1 MNIGTLFSRVVR
13 GEQACNEA
21 GKAALPSGKADHEIP
36 TMKSPGQR
44 ALSVFLAVTLAVSMT
59 PSTALADAQ
68 AAAGAHAE
76 QALSE
81 AQQPGNAAA
90 DAAAS
95 DAASG
100 AASKQAAQSGE
111 AASSQQS
118 GSQQHETEQAQQPAE
133 SKANGESASAAAPVA
148 QVSPQSVEAPGATDN
163 ASAPAVQSDVA
174 LTSSAKVYIQDKKD
188 KDSTWSN
195 KYGSLSAGDV
205 LWANMYDDVETT
217 DYWGDPDTE
226 TKSIANPGTW
236 TYTWLAGT
244 EKSGTIDSFTEEV
257 GHEQSLTVTSD
268 MAGKYFICKVT
279 ANSKD
284 YYGPAKSYGEG
295 VNANYIP
302 GPVLAAGQASLYNV
316 KLSNSAPSV
325 GDALTATAYTD
336 YSTPAS
342 ADINVTF
349 TWYSSN
355 SSSGTWAKI
364 EGETG
369 ATLTL
374 TDALQGKYIK
384 VVASAGVN
392 DVEAKTSEAVM
403 AAGAVK
409 LAGVKLTASSKEVG
423 ATLTAAAYAGSSY
436 SPTYV
441 DNSKVTYTWK
451 YYKGASAPNYS
462 TTWTD
467 IPGAAGPTFTV
478 TDEYVGCYITVSA
491 KAGANT
497 VSFGDY
503 STGYGVGPFKLAGAV
518 DIYSAVLADAESGS
532 TGYIYTADQTVRAL
546 AREQGAASGVYI
558 DSEKLTYQWQVSD
571 SKNGTY
577 TDIKGATSQVL
588 PLSAYEGNFVKCVI
602 TAKVGGSTYTTKP
615 TSKIAAPGSV
625 NVSSVKLSA
634 SGKVNVGDTITAT
647 ATASG
652 TDVSDSDRVT
662 WQWYWGESGT
672 TCTNKIEGATSRSF
686 TVTDAYEGKYL
697 VAAADGG
704 FGDCTSSYVGPAVQP
719 GSVTL
724 YKVEVTGSAKVGAT
738 LTATAYKSS
747 YTQVT
752 LTDRVSYQWQYAD
765 TKTTADSAF
774 KDIAGA
780 TGATYQVT
788 DSMVG
793 KYLRVKAISD
803 GTAVSTQ
810 KPSYSGS
817 TAVDPLGPVTIAGQ
831 YTLSAVELQ
840 NAYSAL
846 LQVGATITPQA
857 KVASGYYDK
866 DAPEDAKLT
875 YTWYAKGEGDA
886 DWQQVTEGVAAN
898 GSLTIGEALVGKSL
912 KVTAYSL
919 DNTVEWA
926 SGTTVAPAGQY
937 NLLRV
942 TTTPQSISSSTHV
955 IAGDIVTAQAQAVR
969 ADGNSYTGI
978 TVSDGVTFTWYA
990 ADSADG
996 VFSQLEGVSGASVS
1010 VPDAAAGKYLK
1021 VVAES
1026 GSSRVETV
1034 FANPVIDRTS
1044 LEALAQKLSAANF
1057 KPTPVYGE
1065 DTNINDVL
1073 SAKIAELGFE
1083 GVSVKVKS
1091 VSFTASND
1099 KAAVGISADEDTN
1112 GSITYFYMDP
1122 NDYSGYT
1129 FDSLRSA
1136 SVSFVLSKD
1145 GQSIDYKPGNI
1156 TVPWNEDMLEQLL
1169 DNAAQDLAIGFASG
1183 DTADAVTGNLS
1194 LPYRAGSNN
1203 KFEVTWESN
1212 SNQVDISGYGWSNY
1226 SGKVV
1231 RTASDRAVML
1241 TATVKLMPNVG
1252 GSGNGAEVTGS
1263 HAFTITVKGDPQKVA
1278 AEKAALQAKVDAGF
1292 TYDQVKNYG
1301 TDTVANKDGLTS
1313 DLQMPTTRNLDIDG
1327 KYYEV
1332 KYTASTDDV
1341 TFNGYKGT
1349 VYQPQPGEQPANTK
1363 ITLTV
1368 TDKSNP
1374 EITASKTLDYAVAP
1388 LSQAELDA
1396 ELSLMEQVKAG
1407 YAQAILNGQDASKVT
1422 SDLHAFQKAYLNAD
1436 GNLAW
1441 SYDRA
1446 TTDAAGLGIV
1456 PVELPGYDSMSGNDW
1471 RLFKSSNSAV
1481 IASENL
1487 LVKQP
1492 EYNTKVTITSSLSS
1506 EKFGRYA
1513 QRYPDNATY
1522 AKLANQQVEA
1532 TVTVIGT
1539 SGIVNPIVN
1548 ATCSVIGVDAQ
1559 GNQQTW
1565 AAAQPFELANGSTA
1579 ADMTIKLFNQVGLV
1593 ADYDPDTAYGFYL
1606 KSITS
1611 PFDSNLTLGYDA
1623 TTYKYWQLFV
1633 NGKAASAGASGI
1645 QLEEGDSVIW
1655 CYSAYG
1661 DPAPSDKLSVS
1672 FQVVG
1677 QDADGAQQMWA
1688 APQTA
1693 SMPEGSTAADLSEL
1707 MFAQAG
1713 IKADTGKGSYG
1724 WYLNSLTSPFEGG
1737 PTLSSEQVDASTWK
1751 YWQFFINGQLAN
1763 VMAGNYTLQAGDT
1776 VTWVYGA
1783 DGVMP
1788 GQVLVAMQVFGK
1800 GANGKAERWA
1810 DESRHVFLEGT
1821 KIGDVVDG
1829 YLTDCGLNPV
1839 LFGDSDAWVLF
1850 SLQSPFDSSRVLS
1863 QKWHVIVNGKD
1874 IDTFKN
1880 GSIALKSGDSVAFVY
1895 DSDTVPNL
1903 DEVVIDPSA
1912 ERPNWNADWAG
1923 DASRPTSAAT
1933 PTDYLKNSWTF
1944 NWKQYGTNLYSNASE
1959 PIIVN
1964 GYIYLA
1970 VDKQLLKI
1978 DAATGVKLAQAPLAG
1993 SIGYT
1998 TRPVYAQGVVMVP
2011 LDGGA
2016 VQALTAD
2023 TLTTVWLTDAV
2034 SSKAQ
2039 SSSQITVDGNY
2050 VYVGTG
2056 EYVGASTYNN
2066 GYLTCIN
2073 ILTGAI
2079 AWQHRN
2085 ADEGYYWNGA
2095 VVAGG
2100 YAVVSTSAGTVEVLN
2115 RSTGAVASTLAL
2127 GASVNSACVVSS
2139 DGSTIY
2145 VVSRDGK
2152 LHVLSL
2158 GDNGSLSETSN
2169 VDLGLTGSACT
2180 PVVSDGVMYVGGE
2193 SGSGAVLAM
2202 VDLATLS
2209 VKTIGNAD
2217 GKAIPCG
2224 NPGMGGIKAPPL
2236 VSVQNGATY
2245 VYFTVNYGVLDDNGN
2260 CIGGGGV
2267 YRYKVGE
2274 SEAQLVYD
2282 AAGHNNYCDSPVI
2295 ADAAGN
2301 LYYINDSGTL
2311 FKLAGGGTTPA
2322 PMPDPTPD
2330 PAPKPTP
2337 KPDPSPEP
2345 KPTPKPATDPGDSTI
2360 PQGGLVAPTQLPLA
2374 GAPVATSVQTAQP
2387 AVDQASA
2394 EASDEGKASAE
2405 QYSATA
2411 TTSES
2416 RAVTDQGEQTPAAP
2430 SWPFIVLGV
2439 GVVGAI
2445 GACVWLVVAKRRA
2458 RSKKA

>member
-1 MNIGTLFSRVVR
+1 
-13 GEQACNEA
+13 
-21 GKAALPSGKADHEIP
+21 
-36 TMKSPGQR
+36 
-44 ALSVFLAVTLAVSMT
+44 MT

-81 AQQPGNAAA
+81 AQQPGNAAT

-95 DAASG
+95 DAVSG
-100 AASKQAAQSGE
+100 AASEQVAQNGE

-118 GSQQHETEQAQQPAE
+118 GSQQHETEQAQQSAA
-133 SKANGESASAAAPVA
+133 SKANDESTSAAAPVP
-148 QVSPQSVEAPGATDN
+148 QVSPQSAETPGATDN
-163 ASAPAVQSDVA
+163 ASVPAVQSDVT
-174 LTSSAKVYIQDKKD
+174 LTSSAKVYIQDKQD

-244 EKSGTIDSFTEEV
+244 EKPGTIDSYTEEV
-257 GHEQSLTVTSD
+257 GHEQSLTVASG

-279 ANSKD
+279 ANGKD

-316 KLSNSAPSV
+316 KLSNSTPSV

-336 YSTPAS
+336 YSTSAS

-349 TWYSSN
+349 TWYSS
-355 SSSGTWAKI
+355 SSSYGAWTEI
-364 EGETG
+364 EGETD

-451 YYKGASAPNYS
+451 YYKGTSAPSSS
-462 TTWTD
+462 TMWTD
-467 IPGAAGPTFTV
+467 IPGVVGPMFTV
-478 TDEYVGCYITVSA
+478 TDDYVGCYITVLA

-497 VSFGDY
+497 VTFGSYPDY
-503 STGYGVGPFKLAGAV
+503 GIGPFKLAGAV

-571 SKNGTY
+571 SKNSTY
-577 TDIKGATSQVL
+577 TNIEGATNQVL

-602 TAKVGGSTYTTKP
+602 TAKVGGSTYPTKP
-615 TSKIAAPGSV
+615 TNKIAAPGSV
-625 NVSSVKLSA
+625 NVSSVKLNA

-672 TCTNKIEGATSRSF
+672 TCTNRIEGATSRSF
-686 TVTDAYEGKYL
+686 TVTNAYEGKYL

-738 LTATAYKSS
+738 LTAAAYKSS
-747 YTQVT
+747 YTQVAS
-752 LTDRVSYQWQYAD
+752 TDRVSYQWQYAD

-817 TAVDPLGPVTIAGQ
+817 TSVDPLGPVTIAGQ

-898 GSLTIGEALVGKSL
+898 GSLAIGEALVGKSL

-926 SGTTVAPAGQY
+926 SGTTVSPAGQY

-955 IAGDIVTAQAQAVR
+955 IAGDTVTAQAQAVR

-978 TVSDGVTFTWYA
+978 TVSDGVAFTWYA
-990 ADSADG
+990 ADSTDG
-996 VFSQLEGVSGASVS
+996 TFSQLEDVSGASIS

-1057 KPTPVYGE
+1057 KPTPTYGE

-1091 VSFTASND
+1091 ASFTASND
-1099 KAAVGISADEDTN
+1099 KATVGISADEDTN
-1112 GSITYFYMDP
+1112 GNITYFYMDP

-1136 SVSFVLSKD
+1136 SVSFALSKD

-1183 DTADAVTGNLS
+1183 DTADAVTGNLL

-1231 RTASDRAVML
+1231 RTASDRAVTL

-1252 GSGNGAEVTGS
+1252 GSGNGAEATGS
-1263 HAFTITVKGDPQKVA
+1263 HAFSITVKGDPQKVA

-1292 TYDQVKNYG
+1292 TYDKVKNYG

-1332 KYTASTDDV
+1332 KYAASTDDV

-1388 LSQAELDA
+1388 LSQADLDA
-1396 ELSLMEQVKAG
+1396 ELALMEQAKTG

-1422 SDLHAFQKAYLNAD
+1422 SDLHAFQKAYLDAD
-1436 GNLAW
+1436 GKLAW

-1456 PVELPGYDSMSGNDW
+1456 PVELPGYDDMSGNDW

-1506 EKFGRYA
+1506 EKFARYA

-1548 ATCSVIGVDAQ
+1548 ATCSVIGADAQ

-1593 ADYDPDTAYGFYL
+1593 ADYEPDTADGFL
-1606 KSITS
+1606 MKSITS
-1611 PFDSNLTLGYDA
+1611 PFDENLRLVSS
-1623 TTYKYWQLFV
+1623 TTDKCWQLFV
-1633 NGKAASAGASGI
+1633 NGKAAAGASGI

-1713 IKADTGKGSYG
+1713 IKADTGTGSYG

-1788 GQVLVAMQVFGK
+1788 GQVSVAMQVFGK

-1810 DESRHVFLEGT
+1810 DESRHVYLEGT

-1829 YLTDCGLNPV
+1829 YLTDCGLDPV
-1839 LFGDSDAWVLF
+1839 LFGDSNAWFLV
-1850 SLQSPFDSSRVLS
+1850 SLTSPFESGKTLAGDWYVL
-1863 QKWHVIVNGKD
+1863 VNGTP
-1874 IDTFKN
+1874 IETFPD
-1880 GSIALKSGDSVAFVY
+1880 AYQLKSGDSVAFVFGT
-1895 DSDTVPNL
+1895 DKLPNL

-1912 ERPNWNADWAG
+1912 ERPNWKADWAG
-1923 DASRPTSAAT
+1923 DTSRPTSAAT
-1933 PTDYLKNSWTF
+1933 PTDFLKNSWTF

-2050 VYVGTG
+2050 AYVGTG

-2085 ADEGYYWNGA
+2085 AAEGYYWNGA

-2115 RSTGAVASTLAL
+2115 RSTGAVAGTFAL

-2158 GDNGSLSETSN
+2158 GANGSLSETSI

-2180 PVVSDGVMYVGGE
+2180 PVVADNVMYVGGE

-2209 VKTIGNAD
+2209 VKTIGNAG

-2224 NPGMGGIKAPPL
+2224 NPGMGGIKAAPL
-2236 VSVQNGATY
+2236 VSVRNGATY
-2245 VYFTVNYGVLDDNGN
+2245 VYFTVNYGVLDKNGN

-2345 KPTPKPATDPGDSTI
+2345 KPTPKPATDAGDSTI
-2360 PQGGLVAPTQLPLA
+2360 PQGELVAPTQLPLT
-2374 GAPVATSVQTAQP
+2374 GAPVATSAQTVQP

-2394 EASDEGKASAE
+2394 EASDEGRASTE

-2411 TTSES
+2411 VTGDS
-2416 RAVTDQGEQTPAAP
+2416 RAVTDQGEQAPVAP

-2439 GVVGAI
+2439 GAIGAI
-2445 GACVWLVVAKRRA
+2445 GACVWLIVAKRRA

>member
-1 MNIGTLFSRVVR
+1 
-13 GEQACNEA
+13 
-21 GKAALPSGKADHEIP
+21 
-36 TMKSPGQR
+36 
-44 ALSVFLAVTLAVSMT
+44 MT

-81 AQQPGNAAA
+81 AQQPGNAAT

-95 DAASG
+95 DAVSG
-100 AASKQAAQSGE
+100 AASEQVAQNGE
-111 AASSQQS
+111 AASSQQPAS
-118 GSQQHETEQAQQPAE
+118 RQHETEQAQQHAE
-133 SKANGESASAAAPVA
+133 SKANDESTSAVAPVA
-148 QVSPQSVEAPGATDN
+148 QVSPQFAEAPGATDN
-163 ASAPAVQSDVA
+163 ASVPAVQSDVT
-174 LTSSAKVYIQDKKD
+174 LTSSAKVFIQDKQD

-217 DYWGDPDTE
+217 DDWGDPDTE

-244 EKSGTIDSFTEEV
+244 EKSGTIDSYTEEV
-257 GHEQSLTVTSD
+257 GHEQSLTVASD

-279 ANSKD
+279 ANGKD

-316 KLSNSAPSV
+316 KLSNSTPSV

-336 YSTPAS
+336 YSTSAS

-349 TWYSSN
+349 TWYSS
-355 SSSGTWAKI
+355 SSSYGAWTKI
-364 EGETG
+364 EGETD

-451 YYKGASAPNYS
+451 YYKGTSAPNSS

-467 IPGAAGPTFTV
+467 IPGVVGPMFTV
-478 TDEYVGCYITVSA
+478 TDDYVGCYITVLA

-497 VSFGDY
+497 VTFGSYPDY
-503 STGYGVGPFKLAGAV
+503 GIGPFKLAGAV

-577 TDIKGATSQVL
+577 TNIEGATNQVL

-602 TAKVGGSTYTTKP
+602 TAKVGGSTYPTKP
-615 TSKIAAPGSV
+615 TNKIAAPGSV

-662 WQWYWGESGT
+662 WQWYWGESGA
-672 TCTNKIEGATSRSF
+672 TCTNRIEGATSRSF

-747 YTQVT
+747 YTQVAS
-752 LTDRVSYQWQYAD
+752 TDRVSYQWQYAD

-810 KPSYSGS
+810 KPGSYGSGT

-898 GSLTIGEALVGKSL
+898 GSLTIGEALIGKSL

-926 SGTTVAPAGQY
+926 SGTTVSPAGQY

-955 IAGDIVTAQAQAVR
+955 IAGDTVTAQAQAVR

-978 TVSDGVTFTWYA
+978 TVSDGVAFTWYA
-990 ADSADG
+990 ADSTDG
-996 VFSQLEGVSGASVS
+996 TFSQLEDVSGASIS

-1057 KPTPVYGE
+1057 KPTPTYGE

-1091 VSFTASND
+1091 ASFTASND
-1099 KAAVGISADEDTN
+1099 KATVGISADEDTN
-1112 GSITYFYMDP
+1112 GNITYFYMDP

-1136 SVSFVLSKD
+1136 SVSFTLSKD

-1169 DNAAQDLAIGFASG
+1169 DNAAQDLAIGFASD
-1183 DTADAVTGNLS
+1183 DTADSVTGNLS
-1194 LPYRAGSNN
+1194 LPYQAGSNS
-1203 KFEVTWESN
+1203 KFEVTWESD
-1212 SNQVDISGYGWSNY
+1212 SNQVDISGYGWNNY

-1231 RTASDRAVML
+1231 RTASDRAVTL

-1252 GSGNGAEVTGS
+1252 GSGNGAEATGS
-1263 HAFTITVKGDPQKVA
+1263 HAFSITVKGDPQKVA
-1278 AEKAALQAKVDAGF
+1278 VEKAALQAKVDAGF
-1292 TYDQVKNYG
+1292 TYDKVKNYG

-1332 KYTASTDDV
+1332 KYAASTDDV

-1388 LSQAELDA
+1388 LSQADLDA
-1396 ELSLMEQVKAG
+1396 ELALMEQAKTG

-1422 SDLHAFQKAYLNAD
+1422 SDLHAFQKAYLDAD

-1441 SYDRA
+1441 SYDRV
-1446 TTDAAGLGIV
+1446 TTDAAGEGIV

-1506 EKFGRYA
+1506 EKFARYA

-1532 TVTVIGT
+1532 TITVIGT

-1593 ADYDPDTAYGFYL
+1593 ADYDPDTADGFL
-1606 KSITS
+1606 MKSITS
-1611 PFDSNLTLGYDA
+1611 PFDENLRLVSS
-1623 TTYKYWQLFV
+1623 TTDKRWQLFV
-1633 NGKAASAGASGI
+1633 NGKAAAGASGI

-1713 IKADTGKGSYG
+1713 IKADTGTGSYG

-1788 GQVLVAMQVFGK
+1788 GQVSVAMQVFGK
-1800 GANGKAERWA
+1800 GANDKAERWA

-1850 SLQSPFDSSRVLS
+1850 SLQSPFDSGRVLS
-1863 QKWHVIVNGKD
+1863 RKWHVIVNGKD

-1880 GSIALKSGDSVAFVY
+1880 GSIEFKTGDSVAFVY
-1895 DSDTVPNL
+1895 DNDTVPNL

-1912 ERPNWNADWAG
+1912 ERPNWKADWAG
-1923 DASRPTSAAT
+1923 DTSRPTSAAT
-1933 PTDYLKNSWTF
+1933 PTDFLKNSWTF
-1944 NWKQYGTNLYSNASE
+1944 NWKQYGTNPYSNASE

-1993 SIGYT
+1993 SVGYT

-2056 EYVGASTYNN
+2056 EYVGASAFNN

-2095 VVAGG
+2095 VVAGD
-2100 YAVVSTSAGTVEVLN
+2100 YAVMSTSAGTVEVLN

-2127 GASVNSACVVSS
+2127 GASVNSACVMSS

-2158 GDNGSLSETSN
+2158 GANGSLSEASI

-2180 PVVSDGVMYVGGE
+2180 PVVADNVMYVGGE

-2202 VDLATLS
+2202 VDLSTLS

-2224 NPGMGGIKAPPL
+2224 NPGMGGIKAAPL

-2374 GAPVATSVQTAQP
+2374 GAPVATSAQTAQP
-2387 AVDQASA
+2387 AVDLASA

-2405 QYSATA
+2405 QYSAMA

-2416 RAVTDQGEQTPAAP
+2416 RAVTDQGEQAPAAP

-2439 GVVGAI
+2439 GVAGAI
-2445 GACVWLVVAKRRA
+2445 GACVWLIVAKRSA

>member
-21 GKAALPSGKADHEIP
+21 GKAALPPGKADHEIP

-59 PSTALADAQ
+59 PSAALADAQ

-76 QALSE
+76 QAPSE

-95 DAASG
+95 DVSSC

-118 GSQQHETEQAQQPAE
+118 GSQQHETEQAQQSAASKE
-133 SKANGESASAAAPVA
+133 SGESASAAAPVA
-148 QVSPQSVEAPGATDN
+148 QVSPQAAEASGVTVNAT
-163 ASAPAVQSDVA
+163 APAVQSDVA
-174 LTSSAKVYIQDKKD
+174 LTSSAKVYIQDKQD
-188 KDSTWSN
+188 KNSTWSN
-195 KYGSLSAGDV
+195 KYGSLSVGDA

-244 EKSGTIDSFTEEV
+244 EKSGTIDSYTEEV

-268 MAGKYFICKVT
+268 MAGKYFICKVA
-279 ANSKD
+279 ANGKD

-295 VNANYIP
+295 INANYIP

-355 SSSGTWAKI
+355 SSSGTWTKI

-451 YYKGASAPNYS
+451 YYKGTSAPNSS

-467 IPGAAGPTFTV
+467 IPGVVGPTFTV
-478 TDEYVGCYITVSA
+478 TDDYVGCYITVSA

-497 VSFGDY
+497 VTFGSYPDY
-503 STGYGVGPFKLAGAV
+503 GIGPFKLAGAV

-546 AREQGAASGVYI
+546 AREQGAASGIYI

-577 TDIKGATSQVL
+577 TNIEGATNQLL

-625 NVSSVKLSA
+625 NVSSVKLST

-652 TDVSDSDRVT
+652 TDVSDSNRVT

-686 TVTDAYEGKYL
+686 AVTDAYEGKYL

-704 FGDCTSSYVGPAVQP
+704 FGDCVSSYVGPAVQP

-738 LTATAYKSS
+738 LTATAYKST
-747 YTQVT
+747 YTQVAS
-752 LTDRVSYQWQYAD
+752 TDRVSYQWQYAD

-780 TGATYQVT
+780 TGTTYQVT

-817 TAVDPLGPVTIAGQ
+817 TSVDPLGPVTIAGQ

-898 GSLTIGEALVGKSL
+898 GSLTIGEALIGKSL

-926 SGTTVAPAGQY
+926 SGTTVSPAGRY

-955 IAGDIVTAQAQAVR
+955 IAGDTVAAQAQAVR

-996 VFSQLEGVSGASVS
+996 TFSRLEGVSGASIS

-1044 LEALAQKLSAANF
+1044 LEALVQKLSAANF
-1057 KPTPVYGE
+1057 KPTPTYGE

-1099 KAAVGISADEDTN
+1099 KATVGISAEDDTN
-1112 GSITYFYMDP
+1112 GNITYFYMDP

-1194 LPYRAGSNN
+1194 LPYRAGSNS

-1212 SNQVDISGYGWSNY
+1212 SNQVNISGYGWSNY
-1226 SGKVV
+1226 SGKVT
-1231 RTASDRAVML
+1231 RTASDRDVTLA
-1241 TATVKLMPNVG
+1241 ATVKLMSNVG
-1252 GSGNGAEVTGS
+1252 GSGNGADVTGE
-1263 HAFTITVKGDPQKVA
+1263 HAFAITVKGDPQKVA

-1332 KYTASTDDV
+1332 KYAASTDDV

-1374 EITASKTLDYAVAP
+1374 EITASKTLDYAVPP

-1396 ELSLMEQVKAG
+1396 ELALMEQAKAG

-1422 SDLHAFQKAYLNAD
+1422 SDMHAFQKAYLNAD
-1436 GNLAW
+1436 GNLVW

-1506 EKFGRYA
+1506 EKFARYA

-1677 QDADGAQQMWA
+1677 QDADGTQQMWA

-1693 SMPEGSTAADLSEL
+1693 SMPEGSTAADLSVA

-1713 IKADTGKGSYG
+1713 MKADYDPATDYG
-1724 WYLNSLTSPFEGG
+1724 FYLKTITSPFDDDL
-1737 PTLSSEQVDASTWK
+1737 TLGYDDATGK
-1751 YWQFFINGQLAN
+1751 YWQLFVNGQYSLVGAD
-1763 VMAGNYTLQAGDT
+1763 GYTLQAGDT

-1788 GQVLVAMQVFGK
+1788 GQVSVAMQVIGQD
-1800 GANGKAERWA
+1800 ANGKAGRWA

-1839 LFGDSDAWVLF
+1839 LFGDSNAWFLV
-1850 SLQSPFDSSRVLS
+1850 SLTSPFESGKTLAGDWYVL
-1863 QKWHVIVNGKD
+1863 VNGTP
-1874 IDTFKN
+1874 IETFPD
-1880 GSIALKSGDSVAFVY
+1880 AYQLKSGDSVAFVFGT
-1895 DSDTVPNL
+1895 DELPNL

-1912 ERPNWNADWAG
+1912 ERPNWKADWAG
-1923 DASRPTSAAT
+1923 DTSRPTSAAT
-1933 PTDYLKNSWTF
+1933 PTDFLKNSWTF

-2034 SSKAQ
+2034 GSKAQ

-2056 EYVGASTYNN
+2056 EYVGANTFNN

-2079 AWQHRN
+2079 AWQHSN
-2085 ADEGYYWNGA
+2085 ANEGYYWNGA
-2095 VVAGG
+2095 VVAGD

-2115 RSTGAVASTLAL
+2115 RSTGAVASTLTL

-2158 GDNGSLSETSN
+2158 GANGSLSETSI

-2180 PVVSDGVMYVGGE
+2180 PVVADNVMYVGGE
-2193 SGSGAVLAM
+2193 SASGAVLAM

-2224 NPGMGGIKAPPL
+2224 KPGMGGIKAAPL
-2236 VSVQNGATY
+2236 VSVRNGATY

-2374 GAPVATSVQTAQP
+2374 GAPVATSAQTAQP

-2394 EASDEGKASAE
+2394 EASDESKASAE

-2416 RAVTDQGEQTPAAP
+2416 RAVTDQGEQAPAAP
-2430 SWPFIVLGV
+2430 AWPFIVLGV

-2445 GACVWLVVAKRRA
+2445 GACVWLIVAKRRA

>member
-1 MNIGTLFSRVVR
+1 
-13 GEQACNEA
+13 
-21 GKAALPSGKADHEIP
+21 
-36 TMKSPGQR
+36 
-44 ALSVFLAVTLAVSMT
+44 MT
-59 PSTALADAQ
+59 PSAALADAQ
-68 AAAGAHAE
+68 TAAGAHAE

-95 DAASG
+95 DAANG
-100 AASKQAAQSGE
+100 AASKQ

-148 QVSPQSVEAPGATDN
+148 QASPQAAEASGATDN
-163 ASAPAVQSDVA
+163 ATAPAVQSDVA
-174 LTSSAKVYIQDKKD
+174 LTSSAKVYIQDKQD

-279 ANSKD
+279 ANGKD

-355 SSSGTWAKI
+355 SSSGTWTKI

-451 YYKGASAPNYS
+451 YYKGTSAPNSS

-467 IPGAAGPTFTV
+467 IPGVVGPTFTV
-478 TDEYVGCYITVSA
+478 TDDYVGCYITVSA

-497 VSFGDY
+497 VTFGSYPDY
-503 STGYGVGPFKLAGAV
+503 GIGPFKLAGAV

-577 TDIKGATSQVL
+577 TNIEGATNQVL

-602 TAKVGGSTYTTKP
+602 TAKVGGSTYPTKP
-615 TSKIAAPGSV
+615 TNKIAAPGSV
-625 NVSSVKLSA
+625 NVSSVKLST

-652 TDVSDSDRVT
+652 TDVSDSDCVT

-672 TCTNKIEGATSRSF
+672 TCTNKIEGVTSRSF

-738 LTATAYKSS
+738 LTATAYKST
-747 YTQVT
+747 YTQVAS
-752 LTDRVSYQWQYAD
+752 TDRVRYQWQFAD

-817 TAVDPLGPVTIAGQ
+817 TSVDPLGPVTIAGQ

-840 NAYSAL
+840 NPYSAL
-846 LQVGATITPQA
+846 LQVGAAITPQA

-926 SGTTVAPAGQY
+926 SGTTVSPAGQY

-955 IAGDIVTAQAQAVR
+955 IAGDTVTAQAQAVR

-990 ADSADG
+990 ADSTDG
-996 VFSQLEGVSGASVS
+996 TFSQLEGVSGASIS

-1026 GSSRVETV
+1026 ASSRVETV

-1044 LEALAQKLSAANF
+1044 LEALVQKLSAANF
-1057 KPTPVYGE
+1057 KPTPTYGE
-1065 DTNINDVL
+1065 DANINDVL

-1091 VSFTASND
+1091 VRFTASND
-1099 KAAVGISADEDTN
+1099 KATVGISAEDDTN
-1112 GSITYFYMDP
+1112 GNITYFCMDP
-1122 NDYSGYT
+1122 NEYSGYN
-1129 FDSLRSA
+1129 FDGLRTA
-1136 SVSFVLSKD
+1136 KVSFTLSKD
-1145 GQSIDYKPGNI
+1145 GESASYAPGSVLI
-1156 TVPWNEDMLEQLL
+1156 PWNEDMLQQSL
-1169 DNAAQDLAIGFASG
+1169 DNVAQQLAIGYSNG
-1183 DTADAVTGNLS
+1183 DNADAVTGKVT
-1194 LPYRAGSNN
+1194 LPYRAGSAN
-1203 KFEVTWESN
+1203 KYEVTWES
-1212 SNQVDISGYGWSNY
+1212 SSDQVKISGYGWSDY
-1226 SGKVV
+1226 TGAVT
-1231 RTASDRAVML
+1231 RTASDRQVTL
-1241 TATVKLMPNVG
+1241 TATVKLLSNAG
-1252 GSGNGAEVTGS
+1252 GDSTSVTGT
-1263 HAFTITVKGDPQKVA
+1263 HAFDITVKGDPDKVA
-1278 AEKAALQAKVDAGF
+1278 AEKAALQKKVDAGF
-1292 TYDQVKNYG
+1292 TYDNVKYFGGNF
-1301 TDTVANKDGLTS
+1301 VADKDGLS
-1313 DLQMPTTRNLDIDG
+1313 DDLQMPTTRTLDVDG
-1327 KYYEV
+1327 KYYKIE
-1332 KYTASTDDV
+1332 YSASTDHIS
-1341 TFNGYKGT
+1341 FNGYKGT
-1349 VYQPQPGEQPANTK
+1349 VYQPQPGESAAATS

-1368 TDKSNP
+1368 TDKSNS
-1374 EITASKTLDYAVAP
+1374 EITASKTLDYQVKP
-1388 LSQAELDA
+1388 LDQANVDA
-1396 ELSLMEQVKAG
+1396 ELALMEQAKAG
-1407 YAQAILNGQDASKVT
+1407 YAAAILNGQDAKAVT
-1422 SDLHAFQKAYLNAD
+1422 RDLHAFQKAYLDAD

-1441 SYDRA
+1441 SYDRS
-1446 TTDAAGLGIV
+1446 TTDATASGIV
-1456 PVELPGYDSMSGNDW
+1456 LVDLPGYDSMGTQGW
-1471 RLFKSSNSAV
+1471 RTFKSSNQAV
-1481 IASENL
+1481 VSHENL
-1487 LVKQP
+1487 QVTQP
-1492 EYNTKVTITSSLSS
+1492 EYNTKITITSSLSS
-1506 EKFGRYA
+1506 QKYARYA
-1513 QRYPDNATY
+1513 ERFPDNQAY
-1522 AKLANQQVEA
+1522 AKLANQEVTA
-1532 TVTVIGT
+1532 TITVTGT
-1539 SGIVNPIVN
+1539 SGIVNPQVS
-1548 ATCSVIGVDAQ
+1548 ATCSVIGADAQ
-1559 GNQQTW
+1559 GNRQTW
-1565 AAAQPFELANGSTA
+1565 AAAQNLTLANGATAADLSEELFRQTGLKADYNPNGSRGWALNTIVSPFDKGLTLGWDSKTGKYWQLFINGKASSVGAGGYVLEEGDSIQWVYSAYGESAPTDALSVSCEVVGQDADGNQQIWAQPTTIDVSDGSTA
-1579 ADMTIKLFNQVGLV
+1579 ADLTRAMFKQAGLV
-1593 ADYDPDTAYGFYL
+1593 ADIQDSAYGFYL
-1606 KSITS
+1606 NTITS
-1611 PFDSNLTLGYDA
+1611 PFDKNVTLGWDQS
-1623 TTYKYWQLFV
+1623 TGKYWQLFV
-1633 NGKAASAGASGI
+1633 NGEYANAGA
-1645 QLEEGDSVIW
+1645 
-1655 CYSAYG
+1655 
-1661 DPAPSDKLSVS
+1661 
-1672 FQVVG
+1672 
-1677 QDADGAQQMWA
+1677 DGCV
-1688 APQTA
+1688 
-1693 SMPEGSTAADLSEL
+1693 LH
-1707 MFAQAG
+1707 
-1713 IKADTGKGSYG
+1713 
-1724 WYLNSLTSPFEGG
+1724 
-1737 PTLSSEQVDASTWK
+1737 
-1751 YWQFFINGQLAN
+1751 
-1763 VMAGNYTLQAGDT
+1763 AGDK
-1776 VTWVYGA
+1776 VSWVYGS
-1783 DGVMP
+1783 DGTMP
-1788 GQVLVAMQVFGK
+1788 GQMNVTVEVIGQDG
-1800 GANGKAERWA
+1800 NGKAERWA
-1810 DESRHVFLEGT
+1810 QRSRNELATASFDDICLSFFDE
-1821 KIGDVVDG
+1821 
-1829 YLTDCGLNPV
+1829 CGLDCDNFK
-1839 LFGDSDAWVLF
+1839 LGSAWDLV
-1850 SLQSPFDSSRVLS
+1850 SITSPSGVTL
-1863 QKWHVIVNGKD
+1863 KGGWNCLINGKA
-1874 IDTFKN
+1874 INSAAGLT
-1880 GSIALKSGDSVAFVY
+1880 LKSGDTISWVHG
-1895 DSDTVPNL
+1895 SNTLPNL
-1903 DEVVIDPSA
+1903 DEVTIDPSA
-1912 ERPNWNADWAG
+1912 PRPDWKADWAG
-1923 DASRPTSAAT
+1923 DQSRPTTAAT
-1933 PTDYLKNSWTF
+1933 PTDYMKSDWTLDY
-1944 NWKQYGTNLYSNASE
+1944 KQFSSAQYANASE
-1959 PIIVN
+1959 PVIVN
-1964 GYIYLA
+1964 GFVYLA
-1970 VDKQLLKI
+1970 VGNRLLKI
-1978 DAATGVKLAQAPLAG
+1978 DSSTGEVLAQANLVS

-1998 TRPVYAQGVVMVP
+1998 TRPVYAQGVIMVP

-2023 TLTTVWLTDAV
+2023 NLTTVWVTDRL
-2034 SSKAQ
+2034 SDSAQ
-2039 SSSQITVDGNY
+2039 SNSAITVNGNY
-2050 VYVGTG
+2050 AYVGTCDVDFAAG
-2056 EYVGASTYNN
+2056 TYDN
-2066 GYLTCIN
+2066 GFLTCIN
-2073 ILTGAI
+2073 ILTGAVV
-2079 AWQHRN
+2079 WQHNN
-2085 ADEGYYWNGA
+2085 AGEGYYWGGA
-2095 VVAGG
+2095 VNVGG
-2100 YAVVSTSAGTVEVLN
+2100 YTVVATSAGTVEVLSGAGSVV
-2115 RSTGAVASTLAL
+2115 STVSLGTLVNSSCM
-2127 GASVNSACVVSS
+2127 ASV
-2139 DGSTIY
+2139 DGKTLY
-2145 VVSRDGK
+2145 VMSRDGK
-2152 LHVLSL
+2152 LHVLAI
-2158 GDNGSLSETSN
+2158 GEQGSLKETKV
-2169 VDLGLTGSACT
+2169 VDLGLSGCASMPTVNGNT
-2180 PVVSDGVMYVGGE
+2180 MYVGGE
-2193 SGSGAVLAM
+2193 VESGAAALAI
-2202 VDLATLS
+2202 VDLKSFASKLITQ
-2209 VKTIGNAD
+2209 AD
-2217 GKAIPCG
+2217 GALL
-2224 NPGMGGIKAPPL
+2224 PGVKGYGGIKAAPL
-2236 VSVQNGATY
+2236 VSMQNGETY
-2245 VYFTVNYGVLDDNGN
+2245 VYFTVNYGETSDWVNYTS
-2260 CIGGGGV
+2260 GGGV
-2267 YRYKVGE
+2267 YRYKVGD
-2274 SEAQLVYD
+2274 AQATLAYD
-2282 AAGHNNYCDSPVI
+2282 AKGFNNYCDSPVI
-2295 ADAAGN
+2295 CDAEGN

-2374 GAPVATSVQTAQP
+2374 GAPVATSAQTAQP

-2405 QYSATA
+2405 QYSAMA

-2416 RAVTDQGEQTPAAP
+2416 RAVTDQGEQAPAAP

-2439 GVVGAI
+2439 GVAGAI
-2445 GACVWLVVAKRRA
+2445 GACVWLIVAKRSA

>member
-1 MNIGTLFSRVVR
+1 
-13 GEQACNEA
+13 
-21 GKAALPSGKADHEIP
+21 
-36 TMKSPGQR
+36 
-44 ALSVFLAVTLAVSMT
+44 MT
-59 PSTALADAQ
+59 PSAALADAQ

-76 QALSE
+76 QAPSE

-95 DAASG
+95 DVSSY

-118 GSQQHETEQAQQPAE
+118 GSQQHETEQAQQSAASKE
-133 SKANGESASAAAPVA
+133 SGESASAAAPVA
-148 QVSPQSVEAPGATDN
+148 QVSPQAAEASGVTVNAT
-163 ASAPAVQSDVA
+163 APAVQSDVA
-174 LTSSAKVYIQDKKD
+174 LTSSAKVYIQDKQD

-195 KYGSLSAGDV
+195 KYGSLSVGDA

-244 EKSGTIDSFTEEV
+244 EKSGTIDSYTEEV

-268 MAGKYFICKVT
+268 MAGKYFICKVA
-279 ANSKD
+279 ANGKD

-295 VNANYIP
+295 INANYIP

-355 SSSGTWAKI
+355 SSSGTWTKI

-451 YYKGASAPNYS
+451 YYKGTSAPNSS

-467 IPGAAGPTFTV
+467 IPGVVGPTFTV
-478 TDEYVGCYITVSA
+478 TDDYVGCYITVSA

-497 VSFGDY
+497 VTFGSYPDY
-503 STGYGVGPFKLAGAV
+503 GIGPFKLAGAV

-546 AREQGAASGVYI
+546 AREQGAASGIYI

-577 TDIKGATSQVL
+577 TNIEGATNQLL

-625 NVSSVKLSA
+625 NVSSVKLST

-652 TDVSDSDRVT
+652 TDVSDSNRVT

-686 TVTDAYEGKYL
+686 AVTDAYEGKYL

-738 LTATAYKSS
+738 LTATAYKST
-747 YTQVT
+747 YAQVAS
-752 LTDRVSYQWQYAD
+752 TDRVSYQWQYAD

-780 TGATYQVT
+780 TGTTYQVT

-817 TAVDPLGPVTIAGQ
+817 TSVDPLGPVTIAGQ
-831 YTLSAVELQ
+831 CTLSAVELQ

-898 GSLTIGEALVGKSL
+898 GSLTIGEALIGKSL

-926 SGTTVAPAGQY
+926 SGTTVSPAGRY

-955 IAGDIVTAQAQAVR
+955 IAGDTVAAQAQAVR

-996 VFSQLEGVSGASVS
+996 TFSRLEGVSGASIS

-1026 GSSRVETV
+1026 GSSRVETA

-1044 LEALAQKLSAANF
+1044 LEALVQKLSAANF
-1057 KPTPVYGE
+1057 KPTPTYGE
-1065 DTNINDVL
+1065 DANINDVL

-1099 KAAVGISADEDTN
+1099 KATVGISAEDDTN
-1112 GSITYFYMDP
+1112 GNITYFYMDP

-1194 LPYRAGSNN
+1194 LPYRAGSNS

-1212 SNQVDISGYGWSNY
+1212 SNQVNISGYGWSNY

-1231 RTASDRAVML
+1231 RTASDRDVTL

-1252 GSGNGAEVTGS
+1252 GSGNGAEVTGE
-1263 HAFTITVKGDPQKVA
+1263 HAFSITVKGDPQKVA

-1332 KYTASTDDV
+1332 KYAASTDDV

-1396 ELSLMEQVKAG
+1396 ELSLMEQAKAG

-1422 SDLHAFQKAYLNAD
+1422 SDMHAFQKAYLNAD

-1506 EKFGRYA
+1506 EKFARYA

-1593 ADYDPDTAYGFYL
+1593 ADYDPDTADGFL
-1606 KSITS
+1606 VKSITS
-1611 PFDSNLTLGYDA
+1611 PFDENLRLVSS
-1623 TTYKYWQLFV
+1623 TTDKYWQLFV

-1713 IKADTGKGSYG
+1713 IKADTGTGSYG

-1788 GQVLVAMQVFGK
+1788 GQVSVAMQVFGK
-1800 GANGKAERWA
+1800 GANDKAERWA

-1839 LFGDSDAWVLF
+1839 LFGDSNAWFLV
-1850 SLQSPFDSSRVLS
+1850 SLTSPFESGKTLAGDWYVL
-1863 QKWHVIVNGKD
+1863 VNGTP
-1874 IDTFKN
+1874 IETFPD
-1880 GSIALKSGDSVAFVY
+1880 AYQLKSGDSVAFVFGT
-1895 DSDTVPNL
+1895 DELPNL

-1912 ERPNWNADWAG
+1912 ERPNWKADWAG
-1923 DASRPTSAAT
+1923 DTSRPTSAAT
-1933 PTDYLKNSWTF
+1933 PTDFLKNSWTF

-2034 SSKAQ
+2034 GSKAQ

-2056 EYVGASTYNN
+2056 EYVGANTFNN

-2079 AWQHRN
+2079 AWQHSN
-2085 ADEGYYWNGA
+2085 ANEGYYWNGA
-2095 VVAGG
+2095 VVAGD

-2115 RSTGAVASTLAL
+2115 RSTGAVASTLTL

-2158 GDNGSLSETSN
+2158 GANGSLSETSI

-2180 PVVSDGVMYVGGE
+2180 PVVADNVMYVGGE
-2193 SGSGAVLAM
+2193 SASGAVLAM

-2224 NPGMGGIKAPPL
+2224 KPGMGGIKAAPL
-2236 VSVQNGATY
+2236 VSVRNGATY

-2374 GAPVATSVQTAQP
+2374 GAPVATSAQTAQP
-2387 AVDQASA
+2387 AVDKASA
-2394 EASDEGKASAE
+2394 EASDESKASAE

-2416 RAVTDQGEQTPAAP
+2416 RAVTDQGEQAPAAP
-2430 SWPFIVLGV
+2430 AWPFIVLGV

-2445 GACVWLVVAKRRA
+2445 GACVWLIVAKRRA

>member
-1 MNIGTLFSRVVR
+1 
-13 GEQACNEA
+13 
-21 GKAALPSGKADHEIP
+21 
-36 TMKSPGQR
+36 
-44 ALSVFLAVTLAVSMT
+44 MT

-81 AQQPGNAAA
+81 ARQPGNAAA

-100 AASKQAAQSGE
+100 AASKQATQSGE

-384 VVASAGVN
+384 VVANAGVN

-462 TTWTD
+462 TTWKD

-518 DIYSAVLADAESGS
+518 DIYSAVLADAENGS

-602 TAKVGGSTYTTKP
+602 TAKVGGSTYPTKP

-875 YTWYAKGEGDA
+875 YIWYAKGEGDA

-898 GSLTIGEALVGKSL
+898 GSLTIGEALIGKSL

-926 SGTTVAPAGQY
+926 SGTTVSPAGQY

-955 IAGDIVTAQAQAVR
+955 IAGDTVTAQAQAVR

-978 TVSDGVTFTWYA
+978 TVSDGVAFTWYA
-990 ADSADG
+990 ADSTDG
-996 VFSQLEGVSGASVS
+996 TFSQLEDVSGASIS

-1057 KPTPVYGE
+1057 KPTPTYGE

-1091 VSFTASND
+1091 ASFTASND
-1099 KAAVGISADEDTN
+1099 KATVGISADEDTN
-1112 GSITYFYMDP
+1112 GNITYFYMDP

-1136 SVSFVLSKD
+1136 SVSFALSKD

-1156 TVPWNEDMLEQLL
+1156 TVPWNKDMLEQLL

-1231 RTASDRAVML
+1231 RTASDRAVTL

-1252 GSGNGAEVTGS
+1252 GSGNGAEATGS
-1263 HAFTITVKGDPQKVA
+1263 HAFSITVKGDPQKVA

-1292 TYDQVKNYG
+1292 TYDKVKNYG

-1332 KYTASTDDV
+1332 KYAASTDDV

-1374 EITASKTLDYAVAP
+1374 EITASKTLDYAMAP
-1388 LSQAELDA
+1388 LSQADLDA
-1396 ELSLMEQVKAG
+1396 ELALMEQAKAG

-1422 SDLHAFQKAYLNAD
+1422 SDLHAFQKAYLDAD

-1441 SYDRA
+1441 SYDR
-1446 TTDAAGLGIV
+1446 TTADAAGLGIV
-1456 PVELPGYDSMSGNDW
+1456 PVDLPGYDSMSGNDW

-1481 IASENL
+1481 VASENL

-1539 SGIVNPIVN
+1539 SGIVSPVVN

-1565 AAAQPFELANGSTA
+1565 AAARPFELAN
-1579 ADMTIKLFNQVGLV
+1579 
-1593 ADYDPDTAYGFYL
+1593 
-1606 KSITS
+1606 
-1611 PFDSNLTLGYDA
+1611 
-1623 TTYKYWQLFV
+1623 
-1633 NGKAASAGASGI
+1633 
-1645 QLEEGDSVIW
+1645 
-1655 CYSAYG
+1655 
-1661 DPAPSDKLSVS
+1661 
-1672 FQVVG
+1672 
-1677 QDADGAQQMWA
+1677 
-1688 APQTA
+1688 
-1693 SMPEGSTAADLSEL
+1693 GSTAADLSEL

-1713 IKADTGKGSYG
+1713 IKADTGTGSYG

-1788 GQVLVAMQVFGK
+1788 GQVSVAMQVFGK
-1800 GANGKAERWA
+1800 GANDKAERWA
-1810 DESRHVFLEGT
+1810 DKSRHVFLEGT
-1821 KIGDVVDG
+1821 KLSEIVDQ
-1829 YLTDCGLNPV
+1829 YLTDCGLDPRLVAYGNYW
-1839 LFGDSDAWVLF
+1839 LLT
-1850 SLQSPFDSSRVLS
+1850 SLKSPFDANRVL
-1863 QKWHVIVNGKD
+1863 QGDWYILVNGKAL
-1874 IDTFKN
+1874 DTFGN
-1880 GSIALKSGDSVAFVY
+1880 DWDYALKSGDSVAFVFGT
-1895 DSDTVPNL
+1895 DELPNL

-1912 ERPNWNADWAG
+1912 ERPNWKADWAG
-1923 DASRPTSAAT
+1923 DTSRPTSAAT
-1933 PTDYLKNSWTF
+1933 PTDFLKNSWTF

-2050 VYVGTG
+2050 AYVGTG

-2085 ADEGYYWNGA
+2085 VDEGYYWNGA

-2152 LHVLSL
+2152 LHVLKIETGATSRS
-2158 GDNGSLSETSN
+2158 GVASYASMASGGIISEEKV

-2180 PVVSDGVMYVGGE
+2180 PTVADGVMYVGGE

-2224 NPGMGGIKAPPL
+2224 NPGMGGIKAAPL

-2245 VYFTVNYGVLDDNGN
+2245 VYFTVNYGVLDNNGN

-2374 GAPVATSVQTAQP
+2374 GAPVATSAQTAQP
-2387 AVDQASA
+2387 AVDKASA
-2394 EASDEGKASAE
+2394 EASGEGKASAE

-2416 RAVTDQGEQTPAAP
+2416 LAVTDQGEQAPAAP

-2445 GACVWLVVAKRRA
+2445 GACVWLIVAKRSA

>member
-1 MNIGTLFSRVVR
+1 
-13 GEQACNEA
+13 
-21 GKAALPSGKADHEIP
+21 
-36 TMKSPGQR
+36 
-44 ALSVFLAVTLAVSMT
+44 MT

-81 AQQPGNAAA
+81 AQQPGNAAT

-95 DAASG
+95 DAVSG
-100 AASKQAAQSGE
+100 AASEQVAQNGE
-111 AASSQQS
+111 AASSQQPAS
-118 GSQQHETEQAQQPAE
+118 RQHETEQAQQHAE
-133 SKANGESASAAAPVA
+133 SKANDESTSAVAPVA
-148 QVSPQSVEAPGATDN
+148 QVSPQFAEAPGATDN
-163 ASAPAVQSDVA
+163 ASVPAVQSDVT
-174 LTSSAKVYIQDKKD
+174 LTSSAKVFIQDKQD

-217 DYWGDPDTE
+217 DDWGDPDTE

-244 EKSGTIDSFTEEV
+244 EKSGTIDSYTEEV
-257 GHEQSLTVTSD
+257 GHEQSLTVASD

-279 ANSKD
+279 ANGKD

-316 KLSNSAPSV
+316 KLSNSTPSV

-336 YSTPAS
+336 YSTSAS

-349 TWYSSN
+349 TWYSS
-355 SSSGTWAKI
+355 SSSYGAWTKI
-364 EGETG
+364 EGETD

-451 YYKGASAPNYS
+451 YYKGTSAPNSS

-467 IPGAAGPTFTV
+467 IPGVVGPMFTV
-478 TDEYVGCYITVSA
+478 TDDYVGCYITVLA

-497 VSFGDY
+497 VTFGSYPDY
-503 STGYGVGPFKLAGAV
+503 GIGPFKLAGAV

-577 TDIKGATSQVL
+577 TNIEGATNQVL

-602 TAKVGGSTYTTKP
+602 TAKVGGSTYPTKP
-615 TSKIAAPGSV
+615 TNKIAAPGSV

-672 TCTNKIEGATSRSF
+672 TCTNRIEGATSRSF
-686 TVTDAYEGKYL
+686 TVTNAYEGKYL

-752 LTDRVSYQWQYAD
+752 STDRVSYQWQYAD

-817 TAVDPLGPVTIAGQ
+817 TSVDPLGPVTIAGQ

-898 GSLTIGEALVGKSL
+898 GSLTIGEALIGKSL

-926 SGTTVAPAGQY
+926 SGTTVSPAGQY

-955 IAGDIVTAQAQAVR
+955 IAGDTVTAQAQAVR

-978 TVSDGVTFTWYA
+978 TVSDGVAFTWYA
-990 ADSADG
+990 ADSTDG
-996 VFSQLEGVSGASVS
+996 TFSQLEDVSGASIS

-1057 KPTPVYGE
+1057 KPTPTYGE

-1091 VSFTASND
+1091 ASFTASND
-1099 KAAVGISADEDTN
+1099 KATVGISADEDTN
-1112 GSITYFYMDP
+1112 GNITYFYMDP

-1136 SVSFVLSKD
+1136 SVSFTLSKD

-1231 RTASDRAVML
+1231 RTASDRAVTL

-1252 GSGNGAEVTGS
+1252 GSGNGAEATGS
-1263 HAFTITVKGDPQKVA
+1263 HAFSITVKGDPQKVA

-1292 TYDQVKNYG
+1292 TYDKVKNYG

-1332 KYTASTDDV
+1332 KYAASTDGV

-1388 LSQAELDA
+1388 LSQADLDA
-1396 ELSLMEQVKAG
+1396 ELALMEQAKTG

-1422 SDLHAFQKAYLNAD
+1422 SDLHAFQKAYLDAD

-1441 SYDRA
+1441 SYDRV
-1446 TTDAAGLGIV
+1446 TTDAAGEGIV

-1506 EKFGRYA
+1506 EKFARYA

-1532 TVTVIGT
+1532 TITVIGT

-1593 ADYDPDTAYGFYL
+1593 ADYDPDTADGFL
-1606 KSITS
+1606 MKSITS
-1611 PFDSNLTLGYDA
+1611 PFDENLRLVSS
-1623 TTYKYWQLFV
+1623 TTDKRWQLFV
-1633 NGKAASAGASGI
+1633 NGKAAAGASGI

-1713 IKADTGKGSYG
+1713 IKADTGTGSYG

-1788 GQVLVAMQVFGK
+1788 GQVSVAMQVFGK
-1800 GANGKAERWA
+1800 GANDKAERWA

-1850 SLQSPFDSSRVLS
+1850 SLQSPFDSGRVLS
-1863 QKWHVIVNGKD
+1863 RKWHVIVNGKD

-1880 GSIALKSGDSVAFVY
+1880 GSIEFKTGDSVAFVY
-1895 DSDTVPNL
+1895 DNDTVPNL

-1912 ERPNWNADWAG
+1912 ERPNWKADWAG
-1923 DASRPTSAAT
+1923 DTSRPTSAAT
-1933 PTDYLKNSWTF
+1933 PTDFLKNSWTF
-1944 NWKQYGTNLYSNASE
+1944 NWKQYGTNPYSNASE

-1993 SIGYT
+1993 SVGYT

-2056 EYVGASTYNN
+2056 EYVGASAFNN

-2095 VVAGG
+2095 VVAGD
-2100 YAVVSTSAGTVEVLN
+2100 YAVMSTSAGTVEVLN

-2127 GASVNSACVVSS
+2127 GASVNSACVMSS

-2158 GDNGSLSETSN
+2158 GANGSLSEASI

-2180 PVVSDGVMYVGGE
+2180 PVVADNVMYVGGE

-2202 VDLATLS
+2202 VDLSTLS

-2224 NPGMGGIKAPPL
+2224 NPGMGGIKAAPL

-2374 GAPVATSVQTAQP
+2374 GAPVATSAQTAQP
-2387 AVDQASA
+2387 AVDLASA

-2405 QYSATA
+2405 QYSAMA

-2416 RAVTDQGEQTPAAP
+2416 RAVTDQGEQAPAAP

-2439 GVVGAI
+2439 GVAGAI
-2445 GACVWLVVAKRRA
+2445 GACVWLIVAKRSA

>member
-1 MNIGTLFSRVVR
+1 MNIGALFSRIKR
-13 GEQACNEA
+13 GEQVCNEA
-21 GKAALPSGKADHEIP
+21 GKAVLPPGKTSHHHQP

-44 ALSVFLAVTLAVSMT
+44 VLSVLLAVTLAVSMT
-59 PSTALADAQ
+59 PSAALADAQ
-68 AAAGAHAE
+68 TAVAARAE
-76 QALSE
+76 QAPS
-81 AQQPGNAAA
+81 AA
-90 DAAAS
+90 DQPVASAADVAS
-95 DAASG
+95 DDVAGDAASG
-100 AASKQAAQSGE
+100 AASQQAAQTDE
-111 AASSQQS
+111 AASSEQPSLQQP
-118 GSQQHETEQAQQPAE
+118 ETEQAQQPVA
-133 SKANGESASAAAPVA
+133 SKANSESASAAAPAA
-148 QVSPQSVEAPGATDN
+148 QASSQAAEANSGSDN
-163 ASAPAVQSDVA
+163 ADVPAVQSDAA

-188 KDSTWSN
+188 KDNSYSTKS
-195 KYGSLSAGDV
+195 GALSAGDV
-205 LWANMYDDVETT
+205 LWANMYDE
-217 DYWGDPDTE
+217 DPDSYYGDE
-226 TKSIANPGTW
+226 ISIANPGTW

-244 EKSGTIDSFTEEV
+244 EKSSSIDSYTEEV

-268 MAGKYFICKVT
+268 MAGKYLICKVA
-279 ANSKD
+279 ANGKD
-284 YYGPAKSYGEG
+284 YYGPANSYGEG
-295 VNANYIP
+295 INANYIP
-302 GPVLAAGQASLYNV
+302 GPVLAAGQAELYKV
-316 KLSNSAPSV
+316 ELSNSAPSV
-325 GDALTATAYTD
+325 GDTLTATAYTS
-336 YSTPAS
+336 YYTQAPA
-342 ADINVTF
+342 DVNVAF
-349 TWYSSN
+349 TWYFADSSN
-355 SSSGTWAKI
+355 GTWTKI

-369 ATLTL
+369 ATLVL

-384 VVASAGVN
+384 VAANAGVN
-392 DVEAKTSEAVM
+392 EKEAKT
-403 AAGAVK
+403 
-409 LAGVKLTASSKEVG
+409 
-423 ATLTAAAYAGSSY
+423 
-436 SPTYV
+436 
-441 DNSKVTYTWK
+441 
-451 YYKGASAPNYS
+451 
-462 TTWTD
+462 TD
-467 IPGAAGPTFTV
+467 PV
-478 TDEYVGCYITVSA
+478 
-491 KAGANT
+491 
-497 VSFGDY
+497 
-503 STGYGVGPFKLAGAV
+503 KLAGAV

-532 TGYIYTADQTVRAL
+532 TGRVYTADQTVCAL
-546 AREQGAASGVYI
+546 AREEGADRGVYI

-571 SKNGTY
+571 SENGTY
-577 TDIKGATSQVL
+577 TNIEGATSQVL
-588 PLSAYEGNFVKCVI
+588 PLSAYEGKFVKCVI
-602 TAKVGGSTYTTKP
+602 TAKIGDSAYTTKP
-615 TSKIAAPGSV
+615 TNKIAAPGSV
-625 NVSSVKLSA
+625 NVSSVKLSV

-652 TDVSDSDRVT
+652 ADVSENERVT
-662 WQWYWGESGT
+662 WAWYWGESST
-672 TCTNKIEGATSRSF
+672 TCTNKIDGVTSRSF

-704 FGDCTSSYVGPAVQP
+704 FGDCTSSYVGPALQP

-738 LTATAYKSS
+738 LTATAYKST
-747 YTQVT
+747 YTQVAS
-752 LTDRVSYQWQYAD
+752 TDRVSYQWQYAD

-810 KPSYSGS
+810 KPSYSG
-817 TAVDPLGPVTIAGQ
+817 TMAVDPLGPVTIAGQ
-831 YTLSAVELQ
+831 YTLSTVELQ
-840 NAYSAL
+840 NASSAL

-886 DWQQVTEGVAAN
+886 GWQPVTEGVAAN
-898 GSLTIGEALVGKSL
+898 GSLTIGEALAGKSL
-912 KVTAYSL
+912 KVMAYSL

-942 TTTPQSISSSTHV
+942 TTNPQSVSSTTHV
-955 IAGDIVTAQAQAVR
+955 IAGDTVTAQAQAIR

-978 TVSDGVTFTWYA
+978 PVSDGVMFTWYV

-996 VFSQLEGVSGASVS
+996 TFSQLEGVSGASIS
-1010 VPDAAAGKYLK
+1010 VPDVAAGKYLK

-1034 FANPVIDRTS
+1034 FVNPVIDRTS
-1044 LEALAQKLSAANF
+1044 LEALVQKLSAANF
-1057 KPTPVYGE
+1057 KPAPTYGE

-1073 SAKIAELGFE
+1073 SAKISELGFD

-1099 KAAVGISADEDTN
+1099 KATVGISADEETN
-1112 GSITYFYMDP
+1112 GNITYFFMDP
-1122 NDYSGYT
+1122 NDYSGYN
-1129 FDSLRSA
+1129 FDSLRLA
-1136 SVSFVLSKD
+1136 SVSFTLSKD

-1169 DNAAQDLAIGFASG
+1169 DNAAQDLAITYASG
-1183 DTADAVTGNLS
+1183 DTADSVTGNLS
-1194 LPYRAGSNN
+1194 LPYRAGFNN

-1212 SNQVDISGYGWSNY
+1212 SDQVKVSGYGWSNY
-1226 SGKVV
+1226 SGKVT
-1231 RTASDRAVML
+1231 RTASDRDATL
-1241 TATVKLMPNVG
+1241 TATVKLMSNVG
-1252 GSGNGAEVTGS
+1252 GSGNGAEVTGE
-1263 HAFTITVKGDPQKVA
+1263 HAFAITVKGDPQKVA

-1292 TYDQVKNYG
+1292 TYDKVKNSG
-1301 TDTVANKDGLTS
+1301 TDAVANKDGLTS

-1327 KYYEV
+1327 KYYQV
-1332 KYTASTDDV
+1332 SYTASTDDV

-1349 VYQPQPGEQPANTK
+1349 VYQPQPGEQSANTK
-1363 ITLTV
+1363 ITLIV

-1374 EITASKTLDYAVAP
+1374 EIAASKTLDYVVAP

-1396 ELSLMEQVKAG
+1396 ELSLMEQAKAG

-1422 SDLHAFQKAYLNAD
+1422 SDMHAFQKAYLDAD

-1441 SYDRA
+1441 SYDSA
-1446 TTDAAGLGIV
+1446 TTDAVGPGIK
-1456 PVELPGYDSMSGNDW
+1456 PVELPGYDAMSGNDW

-1481 IASENL
+1481 VTSENL

-1506 EKFGRYA
+1506 EKFARYA
-1513 QRYPDNATY
+1513 ERYPDNATY

-1539 SGIVNPIVN
+1539 SGIVSPIVN

-1579 ADMTIKLFNQVGLV
+1579 ADVTVKLFNQVGLV
-1593 ADYDPDTAYGFYL
+1593 ADYEPDTAYGFYL

-1677 QDADGAQQMWA
+1677 QDADGAQQIWA
-1688 APQTA
+1688 APATVTVK
-1693 SMPEGSTAADLSEL
+1693 EGSTAAYLSET
-1707 MFAQAG
+1707 MFPQVG
-1713 IKADTGKGSYG
+1713 IKAATGTNSSG

-1737 PTLSSEQVDASTWK
+1737 PTLSSEQVDANTWK
-1751 YWQFFINGQLAN
+1751 YWQLFVNGQYSLVGAD
-1763 VMAGNYTLQAGDT
+1763 GYTLHAGDT
-1776 VTWVYGA
+1776 VTWVYGS
-1783 DGVMP
+1783 DMVMP
-1788 GQVLVAMQVFGK
+1788 GQVSVDMQVIGQD
-1800 GANGKAERWA
+1800 AAGKAERWA
-1810 DESRHVFLEGT
+1810 ASSRQVFLEGT
-1821 KIGDVVDG
+1821 KIGEVVEE

-1839 LFGDSDAWVLF
+1839 LFGDSNAWVLY
-1850 SLQSPFDSSRVLS
+1850 SLQSPLDSSRVLT
-1863 QKWHVIVNGKD
+1863 QKWHVFVNGKD
-1874 IDTFKN
+1874 INTFTD
-1880 GSIALKSGDSVAFVY
+1880 GAYELKSGDSIAFVY
-1895 DSDTVPNL
+1895 DSETVPNL
-1903 DEVVIDPSA
+1903 DEVVIDPSV
-1912 ERPNWNADWAG
+1912 ERPNWKADWAG
-1923 DASRPTSAAT
+1923 DTSRPTSAAT
-1933 PTDYLKNSWTF
+1933 PTDFLKNSWTF

-2034 SSKAQ
+2034 SGKAQ
-2039 SSSQITVDGNY
+2039 SNSQLTIDGNY
-2050 VYVGTG
+2050 VYVGT
-2056 EYVGASTYNN
+2056 VDVVNSQTFNN
-2066 GYLTCIN
+2066 GYFTCIN
-2073 ILTGAI
+2073 ILTGAV
-2079 AWQHRN
+2079 AWQHHN
-2085 ADEGYYWNGA
+2085 ADEGYYWGGA
-2095 VVAGG
+2095 ALAGAYTVVA
-2100 YAVVSTSAGTVEVLN
+2100 TNAGTVEVLN
-2115 RSTGAVASTLAL
+2115 RSTGAVASTLSL
-2127 GASVNSACVVSS
+2127 GTSVNSACVVSS
-2139 DGSTIY
+2139 DGSAIY

-2158 GDNGSLSETSN
+2158 GDHGSLSETGI

-2180 PVVSDGVMYVGGE
+2180 PVVAGNVMYVGGE

-2224 NPGMGGIKAPPL
+2224 NPGMGGIKAAPL

-2245 VYFTVNYGVLDDNGN
+2245 VYFTVNYGVLDNHGN
-2260 CIGGGGV
+2260 CIAGGGV
-2267 YRYKVGE
+2267 YRYKVGD

-2322 PMPDPTPD
+2322 PMPDPAPD
-2330 PAPKPTP
+2330 
-2337 KPDPSPEP
+2337 PEP
-2345 KPTPKPATDPGDSTI
+2345 KPTPKPTPSPSPEPKPSTNPSESVL
-2360 PQGGLVAPTQLPLA
+2360 PQGGLATPTQLLLA
-2374 GAPVATSVQTAQP
+2374 GAPVATLAQAAQP

-2405 QYSATA
+2405 QRSATA
-2411 TTSES
+2411 TTGES
-2416 RAVTDQGEQTPAAP
+2416 RAVADQSEQTSAAP

-2445 GACVWLVVAKRRA
+2445 GACIWLIVAKRRA

>member
-21 GKAALPSGKADHEIP
+21 GKAALPPGEADHEIP

-111 AASSQQS
+111 AASSQQF
-118 GSQQHETEQAQQPAE
+118 GSQQHETEQAQQPTE
-133 SKANGESASAAAPVA
+133 SKANDESASAAAPVA
-148 QVSPQSVEAPGATDN
+148 QASPQAAEASGATDN

-188 KDSTWSN
+188 KDNSYSTKS
-195 KYGSLSAGDV
+195 GALSAGDV

-268 MAGKYFICKVT
+268 MAGKCFICKVT
-279 ANSKD
+279 ANGKD

-355 SSSGTWAKI
+355 SSSGTWTKI

-384 VVASAGVN
+384 VVANAGVN

-436 SPTYV
+436 SPTDV

-451 YYKGASAPNYS
+451 YYKGSSAPNSS

-467 IPGAAGPTFTV
+467 IPGVTGPAFTV
-478 TDEYVGCYITVSA
+478 TDDYVGCYITVSA

-497 VSFGDY
+497 VTFGSYPDY
-503 STGYGVGPFKLAGAV
+503 GIGPFKLAGAV

-577 TDIKGATSQVL
+577 TNIEGATNQVL

-602 TAKVGGSTYTTKP
+602 TAKVGGSTYSTKP
-615 TSKIAAPGSV
+615 TNKIAAPGSV

-672 TCTNKIEGATSRSF
+672 TCTNKIKGAASRSF

-697 VAAADGG
+697 VAVADGG

-747 YTQVT
+747 HTQVAS
-752 LTDRVSYQWQYAD
+752 TDRVSYQWQYAD

-803 GTAVSTQ
+803 GIAVSTQ
-810 KPSYSGS
+810 KPGSYGSGT

-875 YTWYAKGEGDA
+875 YTWYAKSEGDA
-886 DWQQVTEGVAAN
+886 DWRQVTEGVAAN

-926 SGTTVAPAGQY
+926 SGTTVSPAGQY

-955 IAGDIVTAQAQAVR
+955 ITGDTVTAQAQAVR

-996 VFSQLEGVSGASVS
+996 VFSQLEGVSGASIS

-1057 KPTPVYGE
+1057 KPTPTYGQ

-1099 KAAVGISADEDTN
+1099 KATVGISAEDDTN
-1112 GSITYFYMDP
+1112 GNITYFFMDP

-1136 SVSFVLSKD
+1136 SVSFALSKD

-1231 RTASDRAVML
+1231 RTASDRAVTL

-1252 GSGNGAEVTGS
+1252 GSGNGAEATGS
-1263 HAFTITVKGDPQKVA
+1263 HAFSITVKGDPQKVA

-1292 TYDQVKNYG
+1292 TYDKVKNYG

-1332 KYTASTDDV
+1332 KYAASTDDV

-1388 LSQAELDA
+1388 LSQADLDA
-1396 ELSLMEQVKAG
+1396 ELALMEQAKTG

-1422 SDLHAFQKAYLNAD
+1422 SDLHAFQKAYLDAD

-1441 SYDRA
+1441 SYDRV
-1446 TTDAAGLGIV
+1446 TTDAAGEGIV

-1506 EKFGRYA
+1506 EKFARYA

-1633 NGKAASAGASGI
+1633 NGKAVSAGASGI

-1693 SMPEGSTAADLSEL
+1693 GMPEGSTAADLSVA

-1713 IKADTGKGSYG
+1713 MKADYDPATDYG
-1724 WYLNSLTSPFEGG
+1724 FYLKTITSPFDDDL
-1737 PTLSSEQVDASTWK
+1737 TLGYDDVTGK
-1751 YWQFFINGQLAN
+1751 YWQLFVNGQYSLVGAD
-1763 VMAGNYTLQAGDT
+1763 GYTLQAGDT

-1788 GQVLVAMQVFGK
+1788 GQVSVAMQVIGQD
-1800 GANGKAERWA
+1800 ANGKAERWA
-1810 DESRHVFLEGT
+1810 DESRHVYLEGT

-1829 YLTDCGLNPV
+1829 YLTDCGLDPV
-1839 LFGDSDAWVLF
+1839 LFGDSNAWFLV
-1850 SLQSPFDSSRVLS
+1850 SLTSPFESGKTLAGDWYVL
-1863 QKWHVIVNGKD
+1863 VNGTP
-1874 IDTFKN
+1874 IETFPD
-1880 GSIALKSGDSVAFVY
+1880 AYQLKSGDSVAFVFGT
-1895 DSDTVPNL
+1895 DELPDL

-1923 DASRPTSAAT
+1923 DTSRPTSAAT
-1933 PTDYLKNSWTF
+1933 PTDFLKNSWTF
-1944 NWKQYGTNLYSNASE
+1944 NWKQYGTILYSNASE

-2034 SSKAQ
+2034 GSKAQ

-2056 EYVGASTYNN
+2056 EYVGANTFNN

-2079 AWQHRN
+2079 AWQHSN
-2085 ADEGYYWNGA
+2085 ANEGYYWNGA
-2095 VVAGG
+2095 VVAGD

-2115 RSTGAVASTLAL
+2115 RSTGAVASTLTL

-2158 GDNGSLSETSN
+2158 GANGSLSETSI

-2180 PVVSDGVMYVGGE
+2180 PVVADNVMYVGGE

-2224 NPGMGGIKAPPL
+2224 KPGMGGIKAAPL
-2236 VSVQNGATY
+2236 VSVRNGATY
-2245 VYFTVNYGVLDDNGN
+2245 VYFTVNYGVLDKKGN

-2345 KPTPKPATDPGDSTI
+2345 KPAPKPATDPGDSTI

-2374 GAPVATSVQTAQP
+2374 GAPVATSAQTAQP
-2387 AVDQASA
+2387 AVDQTSA

-2416 RAVTDQGEQTPAAP
+2416 RAVTDQGEQAPAAP
-2430 SWPFIVLGV
+2430 AWPFIVLGV

-2445 GACVWLVVAKRRA
+2445 GACVWLVVAKRSA

>member
-1 MNIGTLFSRVVR
+1 
-13 GEQACNEA
+13 
-21 GKAALPSGKADHEIP
+21 
-36 TMKSPGQR
+36 
-44 ALSVFLAVTLAVSMT
+44 MT

-100 AASKQAAQSGE
+100 AASKQAA
-111 AASSQQS
+111 SSQQS
-118 GSQQHETEQAQQPAE
+118 GSQQHETEQAQQPTE
-133 SKANGESASAAAPVA
+133 SKANDESASAAAPVA
-148 QVSPQSVEAPGATDN
+148 QASPQAAEASGATDN

-188 KDSTWSN
+188 KDNSYSTKS
-195 KYGSLSAGDV
+195 GVLSAGDV

-268 MAGKYFICKVT
+268 MAGKCFICKVT
-279 ANSKD
+279 ANGKD

-355 SSSGTWAKI
+355 SSSGTWTKI

-384 VVASAGVN
+384 VVANAGVN

-441 DNSKVTYTWK
+441 DNSKVAYTWK
-451 YYKGASAPNYS
+451 YYKGSSAPNSS

-478 TDEYVGCYITVSA
+478 TDDYVGCYITVSA

-497 VSFGDY
+497 VTFGSYPDY
-503 STGYGVGPFKLAGAV
+503 GIGPFKLAGAV

-577 TDIKGATSQVL
+577 TDIEGATNQLL

-602 TAKVGGSTYTTKP
+602 TAKVGGSTYPTKP
-615 TSKIAAPGSV
+615 TNKIAAPGSV
-625 NVSSVKLSA
+625 NVSSVKLSV

-652 TDVSDSDRVT
+652 ADVSNSDRVT

-686 TVTDAYEGKYL
+686 TVTDAYEGKCL

-752 LTDRVSYQWQYAD
+752 STDRVSYQWQYAD
-765 TKTTADSAF
+765 TKTTAESAF

-780 TGATYQVT
+780 TGVTYQIT
-788 DSMVG
+788 DDMVG

-810 KPSYSGS
+810 KPSYYGTTS
-817 TAVDPLGPVTIAGQ
+817 VDPLGPVTIAGQ
-831 YTLSAVELQ
+831 YALSAVELQ

-898 GSLTIGEALVGKSL
+898 GSLTIGEALIGKSL

-926 SGTTVAPAGQY
+926 SGTTVSPAGQY

-955 IAGDIVTAQAQAVR
+955 IAGDTVTAQAQAVR

-978 TVSDGVTFTWYA
+978 TVSDGVAFTWYA
-990 ADSADG
+990 ADSTDG
-996 VFSQLEGVSGASVS
+996 TFSQLEDVSGASIS

-1057 KPTPVYGE
+1057 KPTPTYGE

-1091 VSFTASND
+1091 ASFTASND
-1099 KAAVGISADEDTN
+1099 KATVGISADEDTN
-1112 GSITYFYMDP
+1112 GNITYFYMDP

-1136 SVSFVLSKD
+1136 SVSFALSKD

-1231 RTASDRAVML
+1231 RTASDRAVTL

-1252 GSGNGAEVTGS
+1252 GSGNGAEATGS
-1263 HAFTITVKGDPQKVA
+1263 HAFSITVKGDPQKVA

-1292 TYDQVKNYG
+1292 TYDKVKNYG

-1332 KYTASTDDV
+1332 KYAASTDDV

-1388 LSQAELDA
+1388 LSQADLDA
-1396 ELSLMEQVKAG
+1396 ELALMEQAKTG

-1422 SDLHAFQKAYLNAD
+1422 SDLHAFQKAYLDAD

-1441 SYDRA
+1441 SYDRV
-1446 TTDAAGLGIV
+1446 TTDAAGEGIV

-1506 EKFGRYA
+1506 EKFARYA

-1532 TVTVIGT
+1532 TITVIGT

-1593 ADYDPDTAYGFYL
+1593 ADYDPDTADGFL
-1606 KSITS
+1606 MKSITS
-1611 PFDSNLTLGYDA
+1611 PFDENLTLVSS
-1623 TTYKYWQLFV
+1623 TTDKCWRLFV
-1633 NGKAASAGASGI
+1633 NGKAAAGASGI

-1688 APQTA
+1688 APQIA

-1713 IKADTGKGSYG
+1713 IKADTGTGSYG

-1788 GQVLVAMQVFGK
+1788 GQVSVAMQVFGK
-1800 GANGKAERWA
+1800 GANDKAERWA

-1850 SLQSPFDSSRVLS
+1850 SLQSPFDSGRVLS
-1863 QKWHVIVNGKD
+1863 RKWHVIVNGKD

-1880 GSIALKSGDSVAFVY
+1880 GSIEFKTGDSVAFVY
-1895 DSDTVPNL
+1895 DNDTVPNL

-1912 ERPNWNADWAG
+1912 ERPNWKADWAG
-1923 DASRPTSAAT
+1923 DTSRPTSAAT
-1933 PTDYLKNSWTF
+1933 PTDFLKNSWTF
-1944 NWKQYGTNLYSNASE
+1944 NWKQYGTNPYSNASE

-2039 SSSQITVDGNY
+2039 SSSQIIVDGNY

-2056 EYVGASTYNN
+2056 EYVSASTFNN

-2095 VVAGG
+2095 VVAGD
-2100 YAVVSTSAGTVEVLN
+2100 YAVVSTSAGTIEVLN

-2158 GDNGSLSETSN
+2158 GANGSLSETSI

-2180 PVVSDGVMYVGGE
+2180 PVVADNVMYVGGE

-2224 NPGMGGIKAPPL
+2224 NPGMGGIKAAPL
-2236 VSVQNGATY
+2236 VSVRNGATY

-2337 KPDPSPEP
+2337 KPDPFPEP

-2374 GAPVATSVQTAQP
+2374 GAPVATSAQTAQS

-2439 GVVGAI
+2439 GVAGAI
-2445 GACVWLVVAKRRA
+2445 GACVWLIVAKRSA

>member
-1 MNIGTLFSRVVR
+1 
-13 GEQACNEA
+13 
-21 GKAALPSGKADHEIP
+21 
-36 TMKSPGQR
+36 
-44 ALSVFLAVTLAVSMT
+44 MT
-59 PSTALADAQ
+59 PSAALADAQ
-68 AAAGAHAE
+68 TAAGAHTE

-81 AQQPGNAAA
+81 AQQLGKAAA

-100 AASKQAAQSGE
+100 AASKQAA
-111 AASSQQS
+111 SSQQS
-118 GSQQHETEQAQQPAE
+118 ASQQHETEQAQQPAE

-148 QVSPQSVEAPGATDN
+148 QVSPQSAEAPGATDN
-163 ASAPAVQSDVA
+163 ATAPAVQSDVA

-188 KDSTWSN
+188 KNSTWSN
-195 KYGSLSAGDV
+195 KYGSLSVGDA

-244 EKSGTIDSFTEEV
+244 EKSGTIDSYTEEV

-279 ANSKD
+279 ANGKD

-325 GDALTATAYTD
+325 GDALAATAYTD

-355 SSSGTWAKI
+355 SSSGTWTKI

-374 TDALQGKYIK
+374 TDALQGKYVK

-451 YYKGASAPNYS
+451 YYKGTSAPNSS

-467 IPGAAGPTFTV
+467 IPGVVGPTFTV
-478 TDEYVGCYITVSA
+478 TDDYVGCYITVSA

-497 VSFGDY
+497 VTFGSYPDY
-503 STGYGVGPFKLAGAV
+503 GIGPFKLAGAV

-558 DSEKLTYQWQVSD
+558 GSEKLTYQWQVSD
-571 SKNGTY
+571 SKDGTY
-577 TDIKGATSQVL
+577 TNIEGATNQVL

-602 TAKVGGSTYTTKP
+602 TAKVGGSTYPTKP
-615 TSKIAAPGSV
+615 TNKIAAPGSV

-752 LTDRVSYQWQYAD
+752 STDRVSYQWQYAD

-780 TGATYQVT
+780 TGATHQVT

-803 GTAVSTQ
+803 GIAVSTQ

-817 TAVDPLGPVTIAGQ
+817 TSVDPLGPVTIAGQ

-857 KVASGYYDK
+857 KVVSGYYDK

-875 YTWYAKGEGDA
+875 YTWYAKGEGDT

-912 KVTAYSL
+912 KITAYSL

-955 IAGDIVTAQAQAVR
+955 IAGDTVAAQAQAVR

-996 VFSQLEGVSGASVS
+996 TFSRLEGVSGASIS

-1044 LEALAQKLSAANF
+1044 LEALVQKLSAANF
-1057 KPTPVYGE
+1057 KPTPTYGE

-1099 KAAVGISADEDTN
+1099 KATVGISAEDDTN
-1112 GSITYFYMDP
+1112 GNITYFYMDP

-1194 LPYRAGSNN
+1194 LPYRAGSNS

-1212 SNQVDISGYGWSNY
+1212 SNQVNISGYGWSNY
-1226 SGKVV
+1226 SGKVT
-1231 RTASDRAVML
+1231 RTASDRDVTLA
-1241 TATVKLMPNVG
+1241 ATVKLMSNVG
-1252 GSGNGAEVTGS
+1252 GSGNGADVTGE
-1263 HAFTITVKGDPQKVA
+1263 HVFAITVKGDPQKVA

-1396 ELSLMEQVKAG
+1396 ELALMEQAKAG
-1407 YAQAILNGQDASKVT
+1407 YVQAILNGQDASKVT
-1422 SDLHAFQKAYLNAD
+1422 SDMHAFQKAYLNAD
-1436 GNLAW
+1436 GNLVW

-1506 EKFGRYA
+1506 EKFARYA

-1579 ADMTIKLFNQVGLV
+1579 ADMTIKLFNHVGLV

-1677 QDADGAQQMWA
+1677 QDADGTQQMWA

-1693 SMPEGSTAADLSEL
+1693 SMPEGSTAADLSVA

-1713 IKADTGKGSYG
+1713 MKADYDPATDYG
-1724 WYLNSLTSPFEGG
+1724 FYLKTITSPFDDDL
-1737 PTLSSEQVDASTWK
+1737 TLGYDDATGK
-1751 YWQFFINGQLAN
+1751 YWQLFVNGQYSLVGAD
-1763 VMAGNYTLQAGDT
+1763 GYTLQAGDT

-1788 GQVLVAMQVFGK
+1788 GQVSVAMQVIGQD
-1800 GANGKAERWA
+1800 ANGKAGRWA

-1821 KIGDVVDG
+1821 KLSEIVDQ
-1829 YLTDCGLNPV
+1829 YLTDCGLDPRLVAYGNYW
-1839 LFGDSDAWVLF
+1839 LLT
-1850 SLQSPFDSSRVLS
+1850 SLKSPFDVNRVL
-1863 QKWHVIVNGKD
+1863 QGDWYILVNGKALN
-1874 IDTFKN
+1874 TFGN
-1880 GSIALKSGDSVAFVY
+1880 DWDYALKSGDSVAFVFGT
-1895 DSDTVPNL
+1895 DELPDL

-1912 ERPNWNADWAG
+1912 ERPNWKADWAG
-1923 DASRPTSAAT
+1923 DTSRPTSAAT
-1933 PTDYLKNSWTF
+1933 PTDFLKNSWTF

-1978 DAATGVKLAQAPLAG
+1978 DAATGVVLAKANLAG

-2034 SSKAQ
+2034 GSKAQ

-2056 EYVGASTYNN
+2056 EYVGANTFNN

-2079 AWQHRN
+2079 AWQHSN
-2085 ADEGYYWNGA
+2085 ANEGYYWNGA
-2095 VVAGG
+2095 VVAGD

-2115 RSTGAVASTLAL
+2115 RSTGAVASTLTL

-2158 GDNGSLSETSN
+2158 GANGSLSETSI

-2180 PVVSDGVMYVGGE
+2180 PVVADNVMYVGGE
-2193 SGSGAVLAM
+2193 SASGAVLAM

-2224 NPGMGGIKAPPL
+2224 KPGMGGIKAAPL
-2236 VSVQNGATY
+2236 VSVRNGATY
-2245 VYFTVNYGVLDDNGN
+2245 VYFTVNYGVLDEKDN

-2267 YRYKVGE
+2267 YRYKVGD

-2337 KPDPSPEP
+2337 KPDSSPEP
-2345 KPTPKPATDPGDSTI
+2345 KPTPKPATNPGDSTI

-2374 GAPVATSVQTAQP
+2374 GAPVATSAQTAQP

-2416 RAVTDQGEQTPAAP
+2416 RAVTDQGEQAPAAP
-2430 SWPFIVLGV
+2430 AWPFIVLGV

-2445 GACVWLVVAKRRA
+2445 GACVWLIVAKRRA